1 MRASKQPRSS
11 LWFAIW
17 RCAFGGGWGG
27 EVGTKALLACFAAAP
42 CKKPVRRLA
51 FLSTWHSSSYQS
63 DSAAAGG
70 NWWGPAS
77 FVNLLVAFTASAN
90 RSIRQEETG
99 QQFVWWSP
107 LIASGGRQRRL
118 FLRGNFFLWRSWKQ
132 TGGLFVWY
140 VCIVLMGIYLHG
152 LHHLGCIS
160 SYMYAWPA
168 RVEERERGVK
178 EKRGEF
184 SLLQIHG
191 SLSLRFF

>member
-1 MRASKQPRSS
+1 MCVWGRV
-11 LWFAIW
+11 W
-17 RCAFGGGWGG
+17 GGGG
-27 EVGTKALLACFAAAP
+27 VGTKALLACFAAAP

-51 FLSTWHSSSYQS
+51 FLSTWRSSYQS
-63 DSAAAGG
+63 DSAATGG
-70 NWWGPAS
+70 NWWDPAS
-77 FVNLLVAFTASAN
+77 FFNLLVAFTASAN

-107 LIASGGRQRRL
+107 LIASGGQAMEVVFERKL
-118 FLRGNFFLWRSWKQ
+118 FLWRSWKQ

-168 RVEERERGVK
+168 RVEGRKGGNSV
-178 EKRGEF
+178 F
-184 SLLQIHG
+184 SKSTAVFLYG
-191 SLSLRFF
+191 SFDLPTYLT